1 MRRRDSCSCRL
12 LSYETRSLSFI
23 FTILSAMYDNPRSY
37 CYSHALCPRNLYLY
51 TTLACCHSLLV
62 LLPFAS
68 AHPATYYYAYLP
80 RIGILTDGAFRTALA
95 NGVLVRSLGA
105 MVWSIC
111 IRNVDLI
118 RFQVENSTASPRIWI
133 HSMYRPLWIQRTWN
147 ATCLKSQAVA
157 ASRIASHWGV
167 TSRWP
172 AACDTRDGVLPTGY
186 KLRDQEN
193 SND

>member
-1 MRRRDSCSCRL
+1 MVQRASETRLRTSSMWSVPDTLKKTRQAEAWESRVMKMMGESKEAFCTSHCIISVSLWLLTMRCVESCNCWL
-12 LSYETRSLSFI
+12 VSYETRSLSFI
-23 FTILSAMYDNPRSY
+23 FTILSAVYDIPRSY

-105 MVWSIC
+105 MV
-111 IRNVDLI
+111 
-118 RFQVENSTASPRIWI
+118 
-133 HSMYRPLWIQRTWN
+133 
-147 ATCLKSQAVA
+147 
-157 ASRIASHWGV
+157 
-167 TSRWP
+167 
-172 AACDTRDGVLPTGY
+172 
-186 KLRDQEN
+186 
-193 SND
+193 

>member
-1 MRRRDSCSCRL
+1 MMGESKEAFCTSHCIISVSLWLLTMRCVESCNCWL

-80 RIGILTDGAFRTALA
+80 RIGILTDGALCTALA
-95 NGVLVRSLGA
+95 DGVLVRSLGSGLFY
-105 MVWSIC
+105 MYSKCRSDSSCKHDHLSRGYGYTEWNG
-111 IRNVDLI
+111 RY
-118 RFQVENSTASPRIWI
+118 ASDKR
-133 HSMYRPLWIQRTWN
+133 
-147 ATCLKSQAVA
+147 KSQP
-157 ASRIASHWGV
+157 ASVPEVQHWLMAD
-167 TSRWP
+167 SP
-172 AACDTRDGVLPTGY
+172 FSD
-186 KLRDQEN
+186 E
-193 SND
+193 